1 MATARSAFTVTPW
14 TNQHLVVYHGTL
26 DTHVGSILGGIN
38 LAHSRVHTDFGRGFY
53 TTTVERQARA
63 WAWSLA
69 QRSPGTAPAV
79 VRFAVDRDQLAA
91 LECVC
96 FVRGSFDADDF
107 WGLVYRCRTLGQHHA
122 RVMNA
127 GWYDMVVG
135 PVAASW
141 RQRLMIYDA
150 DQIGFCTPRAI
161 SLLNGSNPSRLP

>member
-1 MATARSAFTVTPW
+1 MVAVRSAFPVALW

-26 DTHVGSILGGIN
+26 DIHVTSIRGGIN
-38 LAHSRVHTDFGRGFY
+38 LTQSRTNTDFGRGFY

-69 QRSPGTAPAV
+69 QRSAGAVPAV
-79 VRFAVDRDQLAA
+79 VRFVVDRDQLAA

-96 FVRGSFDADDF
+96 FVRGSVDADDF
-107 WGLVYRCRTLGQHHA
+107 WSLIHHCRTMGAHHSRA
-122 RVMNA
+122 VNT

-150 DQIGFCTPRAI
+150 DQISFHTARAI
-161 SLLNGSNPSRLP
+161 YLLDSSNPSRLS